1 METESLLKDVV
12 MQVTE
17 IQWTTLLAFLT
28 QYKHLKVKEYAIT
41 IIESW
46 TENCCNYLWN
56 KKAVTTVLWSI
67 YFIQCSFPDESL
79 SGRLLCIYNIQ
90 APFNIIALTIL
101 LAIITTN
108 GIF

>member
-41 IIESW
+41 IIES
-46 TENCCNYLWN
+46 
-56 KKAVTTVLWSI
+56 
-67 YFIQCSFPDESL
+67 
-79 SGRLLCIYNIQ
+79 
-90 APFNIIALTIL
+90 
-101 LAIITTN
+101 
-108 GIF
+108 